1 MHTPRR
7 GADRDA
13 GERTTRGVMSS
24 VFGPAEEQALPEEA
38 RVRHVC
44 LYPAWRRE
52 QLGAFLSQPP
62 LRLIRG
68 RMTSRGRAAGVA
80 RERRWGAP
88 ECEPCEKHARLGVHM
103 DVCVC
108 VHSLAGAAEGNCSQQ
123 DGAGYQPPRRR
134 KHLYAKNQP
143 SHGRC
148 CRPAPLLLRLGTV

>member
-13 GERTTRGVMSS
+13 GGRTTRGVMSS

-44 LYPAWRRE
+44 LYPAWRPE

-103 DVCVC
+103 DTCVCVC
-108 VHSLAGAAEGNCSQQ
+108 ARWQELQREIAPSRMEPAISRRGEESASMPKTSQVTGDAVAQLHSC
-123 DGAGYQPPRRR
+123 
-134 KHLYAKNQP
+134 
-143 SHGRC
+143 
-148 CRPAPLLLRLGTV
+148 